1 MGSQRVRHDWVTE
14 LIDWFRKYHRLVTLS
29 ISCLHTSLCLNY
41 PRSKVAMCVYM
52 CSCLSRV
59 WLFLTPW
66 TVAHQA
72 PLSMGFPRQEYWSR
86 LPFPSPGDLLTQGSN
101 LGLLHWQVYS
111 VPVSH
116 VWGPGRILAPLKRLS
131 LRFPPKKDSPYAL
144 KPHLQK
150 MKSEVNVLWK
160 IFKVLYSAFIIVL
173 LLLTIPSLWP
183 T

>member
-1 MGSQRVRHDWVTE
+1 MPNSSDSLIRFQKMCVRKFDPCLVPLDLSFSYLHGHEWKKSRRWWRTGKPVVLQSMGSQRVRHDWVTE

-101 LGLLHWQVYS
+101 LGLLNCRQT
-111 VPVSH
+111 
-116 VWGPGRILAPLKRLS
+116 L
-131 LRFPPKKDSPYAL
+131 
-144 KPHLQK
+144 
-150 MKSEVNVLWK
+150 
-160 IFKVLYSAFIIVL
+160 
-173 LLLTIPSLWP
+173 
-183 T
+183 